1 MANKTGSFWDDTIEQ
16 LSELGKSTVKQ
27 TASSL
32 KQTFSPT
39 SLFEH
44 ATGKSSE
51 QNATGQKTEHIKKEN
66 NNTPLDF
73 AKLQDKYANQ
83 DKQKTDALR
92 NRLFQMV
99 KGDEEKMLQKKKQ
112 EKEQKQQQ
120 LLYEEQEKERKKQQ
134 QNQQSA
140 PGEATGKQKGRLGQ
154 ARKKAHVP
162 DPAEMKP
169 NSGKN

>member
-1 MANKTGSFWDDTIEQ
+1 MGNKTGSFWDDTFEQ
-16 LSELGKSTVKQ
+16 LEQLGKSTVKQ

-32 KQTFSPT
+32 KQTFSPA
-39 SLFEH
+39 SLIDH
-44 ATGKSSE
+44 VTGHSSE
-51 QNATGQKTEHIKKEN
+51 QNNTGLRAEQQKKGK
-66 NNTPLDF
+66 NNTPLDL
-73 AKLQDKYANQ
+73 ARLQETYANQ

-99 KGDEEKMLQKKKQ
+99 KGDEEKMLQMKKQ
-112 EKEQKQQQ
+112 EEQQKKQQ
-120 LLYEEQEKERKKQQ
+120 LIYEEEDKARKKQQ
-134 QNQQSA
+134 QNQQGA

>member
-1 MANKTGSFWDDTIEQ
+1 MAKKTGSFWDDTIEQ
-16 LSELGKSTVKQ
+16 LEQLGKSTVKQ
-27 TASSL
+27 TAVSL

-39 SLFEH
+39 NLFEH

-51 QNATGQKTEHIKKEN
+51 NNSQRIEQQKNGK

-73 AKLQDKYANQ
+73 AKLQDKYAYQ

-92 NRLFQMV
+92 NRLFQIV
-99 KGDEEKMLQKKKQ
+99 KGDEEKMLQKKKHEEQ
-112 EKEQKQQQ
+112 QKQQQ
-120 LLYEEQEKERKKQQ
+120 LVYEEQDKERKKQQ
-134 QNQQSA
+134 QKQQSA

-162 DPAEMKP
+162 NPTEMKP

>member
-1 MANKTGSFWDDTIEQ
+1 MAKKTGSFLDDTIEQ
-16 LSELGKSTVKQ
+16 LEQLGKSTVKQ
-27 TASSL
+27 TAASL

-44 ATGKSSE
+44 V
-51 QNATGQKTEHIKKEN
+51 TGQTSENSNQKMEQLKKDKN
-66 NNTPLDF
+66 STPLDF
-73 AKLQDKYANQ
+73 AKLQENYAGQ
-83 DKQKTDALR
+83 DKQKTDVLR
-92 NRLFQMV
+92 NRFFQIV
-99 KGDEEKMLQKKKQ
+99 KNEDEKLLQKKKQ
-112 EKEQKQQQ
+112 EEQQKQQQ

-134 QNQQSA
+134 QKQQNA

-162 DPAEMKP
+162 DPVEMKP